1 MQVAGDIKERE
12 RVFLYETEKNKN
24 KKQKQNLVLGTEQSI
39 EFEERIKWSLEERQ
53 IGLVGSLS
61 QGFLPQIQGQPKNKS
76 FGDDL

>member
-1 MQVAGDIKERE
+1 MKLKKIKI
-12 RVFLYETEKNKN
+12 KNK
-24 KKQKQNLVLGTEQSI
+24 KQNLVLGTEQSI